1 MLVEIKELKIR
12 DIGFGMA
19 SLIEESGSLPEEEL
33 QNNIFYKKNME
44 LLSAIPPI
52 KLDNTLKNHYPEISF
67 RDNIDIDVIF
77 APESLKED
85 IQGCFDIGVD
95 ALGIAAFT
103 HGDMLLGEKMYN
115 DKFQV
120 IIFCPSNESLKE
132 DLNNQEESYK
142 EDYLYSLLNTLPHEL
157 SHITHFLESS
167 GGLTPEEVDIN
178 FECGEFDNDV
188 TDCILGINHD
198 KYEEMFFD
206 CDDTNM
212 VMEEIIEEKGFILL
226 DKLNV
231 DLEDF
236 EEEINNYFPVKR
248 KLKF

>member
-1 MLVEIKELKIR
+1 MLVKIKELKIR
-12 DIGFGMA
+12 DIGFGMGD
-19 SLIEESGSLPEEEL
+19 LIEESGLLPEEEL
-33 QNNIFYKKNME
+33 KDNIFYKKNIE
-44 LLSAIPPI
+44 LLSKIKPI
-52 KLDNTLKNHYPEISF
+52 QLDNSFKNYYPDISF
-67 RDNIDIDVIF
+67 KDNAEIDVIF
-77 APESLKED
+77 APESLKDD
-85 IQGCFDIGVD
+85 IQGCFDTGVD

-120 IIFCPSNESLKE
+120 IIFCPTNESLKE

-178 FECGEFDNDV
+178 FECGGFDNDV
-188 TDCILGINHD
+188 TDCILGINHE

-206 CDDTNM
+206 CEDTNM
-212 VMEEIIEEKGFILL
+212 IMEEIIEEKGFILL
-226 DKLNV
+226 DRLNV
-231 DLEDF
+231 NLEDF
-236 EEEINNYFPVKR
+236 EQEINDYLPVKR

>member
-1 MLVEIKELKIR
+1 MLVKIKELKIR
-12 DIGFGMA
+12 DIGFGMGD
-19 SLIEESGSLPEEEL
+19 LIEESGLLPEEEL
-33 QNNIFYKKNME
+33 KDNIFYKKNIE
-44 LLSAIPPI
+44 LLSKINPI
-52 KLDNTLKNHYPEISF
+52 QLDNSFKNYYPDISF
-67 RDNIDIDVIF
+67 RDNAEIDVIF
-77 APESLKED
+77 APESLKDD
-85 IQGCFDIGVD
+85 IQGCFDTGVD

-120 IIFCPSNESLKE
+120 IIFCPTNESLKE

-178 FECGEFDNDV
+178 FECGGFDNDV
-188 TDCILGINHD
+188 TDCILGINHE

-206 CDDTNM
+206 CEDTNM
-212 VMEEIIEEKGFILL
+212 IMEEIIEEKGFILL
-226 DKLNV
+226 DRLNV
-231 DLEDF
+231 NLEDF
-236 EEEINNYFPVKR
+236 EQEINDYLPVKR